1 MNHFDEKTATA
12 DQLWDY
18 YMLEYNNNNFIAR
31 MLFDYYYRQL
41 GKMLQRLDARSRIL
55 EVGCGPG
62 ESSRRIVTM
71 LDGKDFEA
79 SEFDERLVRKLLE
92 TNPAFKVSQES
103 VYSLQ
108 RKDNEFDC
116 VLLLEVLE
124 HLDNPELALREIFRV
139 ARRHV
144 IVSVPHEP
152 IWSILNFVRGK
163 YIRDFGNTPGHINRW
178 SPGKIK
184 KMVEKYGTIVD
195 MHTPLPW
202 VIILAESR
210 K

>member
-1 MNHFDEKTATA
+1 MSPFDEENATA
-12 DQLWDY
+12 DELWEY
-18 YMLEYNNNNFIAR
+18 YLLEYQNQNPLAKL
-31 MLFDYYYRQL
+31 LFDNYYRKL
-41 GKMLQRLDARSRIL
+41 GYIIGKVGDNSSLL

-62 ESSRRIVTM
+62 ESSRRIIKM
-71 LDGKDFEA
+71 LKGQHFEA

-124 HLDNPELALREIFRV
+124 HLDNPELALSEIFRV